1 MDGDILESLLQFTCC
16 ISRNMC
22 IQSMSPFFSPLFFLS
37 LSLLPLS
44 VPFLFAFDVLNNKL
58 FYSLLACVQLI
69 PETLEGQT
77 FASSVAV
84 SKLGGTWMNLLG
96 AKFGRLFEMRF

>member
-1 MDGDILESLLQFTCC
+1 M
-16 ISRNMC
+16 
-22 IQSMSPFFSPLFFLS
+22 
-37 LSLLPLS
+37 
-44 VPFLFAFDVLNNKL
+44 
-58 FYSLLACVQLI
+58 QLI

-84 SKLGGTWMNLLG
+84 SKLGGTWMELLG

>member
-1 MDGDILESLLQFTCC
+1 M
-16 ISRNMC
+16 
-22 IQSMSPFFSPLFFLS
+22 
-37 LSLLPLS
+37 
-44 VPFLFAFDVLNNKL
+44 
-58 FYSLLACVQLI
+58 QLI

-84 SKLGGTWMNLLG
+84 SKLGGTWMKLLG